1 MSSTAIVTMTRMME
15 MLPES
20 AQDQAVEYL
29 RDILA
34 EMQDEIQWDIL
45 FKKTENQLIAAAKQA
60 KKEIAAGLAEP
71 MDFNQL

>member
-1 MSSTAIVTMTRMME
+1 MSSTAIVTMTKMME

-20 AQDQAVEYL
+20 AQEQAVEYL
-29 RDILA
+29 RDILS

-45 FKKTENQLIAAAKQA
+45 FKKTENQLIAAAQQA
-60 KKEIAAGLAEP
+60 KKEIAAGLAKP

>member
-34 EMQDEIQWDIL
+34 DMQDETQWNTL
-45 FKKTENQLIAAAKQA
+45 FKKTENQLIAAARQA
-60 KKEIAAGLAEP
+60 KKEIAAGLAKP

>member
-45 FKKTENQLIAAAKQA
+45 FKKTEYQLIAAAKKA
-60 KKEIAAGLAEP
+60 KKEIAAGLAKP

>member
-15 MLPES
+15 MLPEA

-29 RDILA
+29 RKILA
-34 EMQDEIQWDIL
+34 EMQDEMQWDAL
-45 FKKTENQLIAAAKQA
+45 FEKTENQLISAAQQA
-60 KKEIAAGLAEP
+60 KKEIAAGHAKP